1 VYELAKRTLL
11 FVAFVIGIYAAS
23 LILKLP
29 IGVQRG
35 LTSIFVI
42 AVFIQGALWADQL
55 LASITEWQLARQH
68 SAAAAARNALAI
80 IRFLSRVA
88 VWAVALLLIFSNL
101 GFDVTALVAGL
112 GIGGIAIALAAQNVL
127 ADLFASI
134 AIVLDRPFGVGDFI
148 TFGDERGTVE
158 RIGIK
163 TTRIRSLSGEQIS
176 CPNTDLLNARV
187 HNFKRMSERRVEFS
201 IGTTYDTPY
210 ESLERIPTLLKTI
223 VKNQEKVRFERAHF
237 QGYGNSALTFE
248 VVYWVLSADS
258 NVYMDIQQAINLAV
272 FRTFEE
278 EGIKLAHP
286 SSTFHVEG
294 LKELLAATGDD
305 SAIPLR
311 RVAGRR

>member
-1 VYELAKRTLL
+1 MGR
-11 FVAFVIGIYAAS
+11 S
-23 LILKLP
+23 
-29 IGVQRG
+29 
-35 LTSIFVI
+35 
-42 AVFIQGALWADQL
+42 
-55 LASITEWQLARQH
+55 
-68 SAAAAARNALAI
+68 ALA
-80 IRFLSRVA
+80 
-88 VWAVALLLIFSNL
+88 
-101 GFDVTALVAGL
+101 VAGL

-148 TFGDERGTVE
+148 TFGGERGTVE

-248 VVYWVLSADS
+248 VV
-258 NVYMDIQQAINLAV
+258 
-272 FRTFEE
+272 
-278 EGIKLAHP
+278 
-286 SSTFHVEG
+286 
-294 LKELLAATGDD
+294 
-305 SAIPLR
+305 
-311 RVAGRR
+311 